1 MSFAS
6 QMLFAC
12 AFGATLSSIP
22 AFACQVECLILST
35 TAKSAVLLDAN
46 GVRLAK
52 AEVII
57 RDASKNADG
66 PECFC
71 GRFGPIVNHL
81 WTDENGR
88 IDLGELQ
95 LGEYWIT
102 YMHPRAGE
110 SFHVSI
116 DKGKSSRTP
125 LELQIDHF
133 ANRCYLVDIERN
145 ETKPIGGWPE
155 PVSQTNAEKN

>member
-1 MSFAS
+1 MSAPQRRF
-6 QMLFAC
+6 LAC
-12 AFGATLSSIP
+12 AFGTILCSIP
-22 AFACQVECLILST
+22 TFACQVECVVLST
-35 TAKSAVLLDAN
+35 TAKHAVLLDAN

-71 GRFGPIVNHL
+71 GHFGPIVSHL

-88 IDLGELQ
+88 LDLGELQ

-102 YMHPRAGE
+102 YMHRQAGE
-110 SFHVSI
+110 SFYVSI
-116 DKGKSSRTP
+116 DKGKASRTP

-145 ETKPIGGWPE
+145 ETKPIGGWPK